1 MTPVEIK
8 LESGLSVAVI
18 FIDDMTVALT
28 DVRNQIWEEVD
39 ELVPEQFHFIS
50 NWGPPITRFQEKK
63 MPLTEALHRG
73 NVLKIRETSS
83 SKRKATEVETSESL
97 DVDNPAP
104 QAGNPPAAEGSAIS
118 GAAKTEDLTNMQPST
133 SSYRSEQPPAKRTV
147 QRTVQRTM
155 TSFFGAKSSPTAR
168 YATAAVRKGVHIY
181 SEQDILR
188 SSGAEKERRTW
199 WNEKAKEICEDPKHA
214 MLRGEAIDQ
223 KLHEEWRLHKAAKML
238 QEETDTRNA
247 IEDIIE
253 KYPNMEAFLASI
265 NKLKQETLI
274 RNVTRLEMAMQTLT
288 RSRDTRQELSVRLQ
302 NTDQRGPEFQ
312 KLKKEVEEHREGQ
325 KFHYRELSKA
335 QEAMSKV
342 LSVKKTQLRELLEKI
357 KDDTQ

>member
-1 MTPVEIK
+1 
-8 LESGLSVAVI
+8 
-18 FIDDMTVALT
+18 
-28 DVRNQIWEEVD
+28 
-39 ELVPEQFHFIS
+39 
-50 NWGPPITRFQEKK
+50 
-63 MPLTEALHRG
+63 
-73 NVLKIRETSS
+73 
-83 SKRKATEVETSESL
+83 
-97 DVDNPAP
+97 
-104 QAGNPPAAEGSAIS
+104 
-118 GAAKTEDLTNMQPST
+118 
-133 SSYRSEQPPAKRTV
+133 
-147 QRTVQRTM
+147 M

-199 WNEKAKEICEDPKHA
+199 WNEKVQEICEDPKHA

-342 LSVKKTQLRELLEKI
+342 LSVKKNSA
-357 KDDTQ
+357 